1 MHHLASLD
9 ELQARGKM
17 TWQQRAAGWVAEPD
31 EVVGALSR
39 AGFEEVKREVAR
51 LPRRRPA
58 GGVWQGL
65 NPETGAVAS
74 AIWVNAAG
82 GQPLL
87 FIDIDGT
94 PFTG

>member
-1 MHHLASLD
+1 M
-9 ELQARGKM
+9 
-17 TWQQRAAGWVAEPD
+17 
-31 EVVGALSR
+31 
-39 AGFEEVKREVAR
+39 
-51 LPRRRPA
+51 
-58 GGVWQGL
+58 
-65 NPETGAVAS
+65 TGAVAS